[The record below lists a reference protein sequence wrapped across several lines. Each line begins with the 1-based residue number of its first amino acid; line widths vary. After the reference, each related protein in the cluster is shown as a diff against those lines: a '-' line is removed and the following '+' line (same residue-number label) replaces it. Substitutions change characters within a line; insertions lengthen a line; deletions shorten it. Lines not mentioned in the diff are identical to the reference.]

1 MGQGVVRWAS
11 RVLGLVKTIL
21 LKTFI
26 DGLLWKR
33 FQIIKMFI
41 FIGVLHFLKLLRLIL
56 DDMIWIHDAL
66 PQH

>member
-26 DGLLWKR
+26 NGLLWKR